1 MMGCWPQFI
10 EVQAAAII
18 TIEAGFGMEE
28 TELYKEMAKLDR
40 ELLAMIEADPDLEE
54 IYAEELGEAPGS
66 VVYLPQAP
74 TPEDWARAQELANR
88 K

>member
-1 MMGCWPQFI
+1 
-10 EVQAAAII
+10 
-18 TIEAGFGMEE
+18 
-28 TELYKEMAKLDR
+28 MAKLDR

-66 VVYLPQAP
+66 VVYLPRAP
-74 TPEDWARAQELANR
+74 TPEDWARAQELACR

>member
-1 MMGCWPQFI
+1 
-10 EVQAAAII
+10 
-18 TIEAGFGMEE
+18 MEE
-28 TELYKEMAKLDR
+28 TELYREMAKLDS

-66 VVYLPQAP
+66 VVYLPRAP